1 MGAASSG
8 GGALRRIARA
18 RYRVRQFTHGI
29 RPFLAPHEVEAARAH
44 LSPAEFALFLHAE
57 ARDRRHSLDLF
68 EALRVRGAG
77 EAELVA
83 ALLHDVGKGP
93 LRTWHRVAF
102 VLLSAASLA
111 LARRVEAERGASW
124 RQALWRL
131 RHHAA
136 LGAARLEAV
145 GSAPRVVELVRR
157 HTEPPPGDDEALA
170 RFIALDDQL

>member
-1 MGAASSG
+1 VASARG
-8 GGALRRIARA
+8 PLRRIARA
-18 RYRVRQFTHGI
+18 RYRAYQFTHGL

-44 LSPAEFALFLHAE
+44 LSAAEFALFLHAE
-57 ARDRRHSLDLF
+57 ARDRRHSFDLF
-68 EALRVRGAG
+68 QALRARGAD
-77 EAELVA
+77 EAELAA
-83 ALLHDVGKGP
+83 ALVHDVGKGP

-102 VLLSAASLA
+102 VLLAAA
-111 LARRVEAERGASW
+111 GPRIAGRVEAEWGASW

-136 LGAARLEAV
+136 LGAARLEAA

-157 HTEPPPGDDEALA
+157 HTEPPPDDDEALA